1 MSLPNTLT
9 ISRII
14 LLPVFVLLFYLPVAW
29 HYQAAFLVFVLAA
42 VTDCLDGYMA
52 RRLGQTS
59 ALGAFLDPVAD
70 KLMVAVALILLVQD
84 QPSIWLT
91 LPAAVI
97 IGREITVSALREW
110 MAEVGASDKVAVSG
124 YGKLKTICQMV
135 ALSLLIFNEPL
146 FGIPIYR
153 IGIILL
159 YVAALL
165 TLWSMVL
172 YLIAARYQLTEGAR
186 D

>member
-9 ISRII
+9 LSRIV
-14 LLPVFVLLFYLPVAW
+14 LLPVFIILFYLPVAW
-29 HYQAAFLVFVLAA
+29 HYQAAFVVFVLAA
-42 VTDCLDGYMA
+42 VTDCLDGYIA

-70 KLMVAVALILLVQD
+70 KLMVAVVLVLLVQD
-84 QPSIWLT
+84 QPSRWLV

-135 ALSLLIFNEPL
+135 ALSLLILHDPL
-146 FGIPIYR
+146 FGIPIYT
-153 IGIILL
+153 IGMVLL
-159 YVAALL
+159 YIAALL

-172 YLIAARYQLTEGAR
+172 YMNAARHQLGGR
-186 D
+186 